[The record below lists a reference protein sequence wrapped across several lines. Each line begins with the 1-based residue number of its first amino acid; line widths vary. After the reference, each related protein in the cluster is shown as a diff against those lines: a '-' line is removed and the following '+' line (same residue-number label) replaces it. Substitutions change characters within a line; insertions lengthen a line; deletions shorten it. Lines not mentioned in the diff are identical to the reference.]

1 MLMDGITISR
11 RRSRRPNGEETM
23 TTIETITNDQILDL
37 REEAARAGDY
47 EQVEICD
54 LAIGG
59 EHDARAE
66 CARVIARAE
75 VAAND

>member
-1 MLMDGITISR
+1 
-11 RRSRRPNGEETM
+11 M
-23 TTIETITNDQILDL
+23 TTTETITNDQILDL
-37 REEAARAGDY
+37 RAEAARVGDY

-75 VAAND
+75 AAAND